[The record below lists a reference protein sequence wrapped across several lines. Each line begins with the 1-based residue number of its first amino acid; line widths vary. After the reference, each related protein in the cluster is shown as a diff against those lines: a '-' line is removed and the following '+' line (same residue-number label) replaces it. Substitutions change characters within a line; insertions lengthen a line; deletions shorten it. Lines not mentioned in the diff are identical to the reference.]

1 MMKKLLLLCLLMLLS
16 LGAYAHDIEVANTD
30 GVTIYYVFT
39 NDNSELAVSFRGDS
53 FSSYSGE
60 YSGNVVIPE
69 SVTLNGIA
77 YPVTSIEALAFA
89 YCSGLTGVEIPSSIT
104 TIKFDQ
110 FVYCPNLS
118 SITVSSGNS
127 KYDSRNNCNAI
138 IETAS
143 NTLMAGC
150 RNTIIPNTVTSI
162 GFGAFS
168 GYTSLTSVTIP
179 NSVISIG
186 GQAFYGCSGLTSVT
200 IPNSVTSI
208 DVQAFYGCSGLT
220 SVYISDLTSWCNIRF
235 SDNPLRYA
243 HHLYLNGEEIKDLAI
258 PNSVTSI
265 GNSVFSGCSGLTSVT
280 IPTSVTSIGSYAFSS
295 CTCLTSMDIPNSV
308 TSIGEAAFSGCS
320 GLTSVTIPNSVTSIG
335 EAAFY
340 GCSCLTSV
348 TIPNSVKSIGSSA
361 FSGCKGL
368 KSLTIPNSVTS
379 IGNSVFSG
387 CSCLTSVT
395 IPNSVTSIGEV
406 AFSGC
411 SGLTSVTIPNSV
423 KSIGSSAF
431 YGCKGLKSL
440 TIPNSVTSIGNS
452 AFSGCS
458 GLTSIIIPNFV
469 TSIGNSAFSG
479 CSGLTSVTIPNSVTT
494 IGSQAFAR
502 CTGLTSVTIPH
513 SVTNIGEAI
522 CVGCSSLTSIKV
534 PITDYSTFCNNTFVS
549 LINSVIGKPIIL
561 IDEAGNEIKDLSIT
575 GNVASIGRYA
585 FQNCSG
591 LTSVTIPNSVISIDD
606 YAFSGCSGLTNVNLS
621 NSVKNIGSDAFNG
634 CTGLSSITF
643 PNSLMNISD
652 NAFSGCSNLTSIAIP
667 NSVKNIGKQAFQNC
681 SNLTSVNIGNSLTSI
696 GVNAFEGTNWYN
708 SQPEGLVYIDKVA
721 YKYKGTMPS
730 NTSIALN
737 EGTICIADETF
748 SGCSGLTSVTIPSSV
763 MSIGNRAFYGCSG
776 LKSVTIPKSVTSIG
790 DNAFNGCSILT
801 KVQEDSKT
809 PIWISDVFSTYSY
822 ATLYVPKGCK
832 AAYAT
837 AQYWKDFSS
846 IVEMEGD
853 ETPSSGT
860 EGNYA
865 NESNA
870 LVSISFSPQEYIDGL
885 GAIKFNSLSYTPAR
899 SGTSGHNYSGNR
911 LLIDNGLAEGYYW
924 LNPTDVN
931 RNSID
936 EENIVF
942 RSSITG
948 STPYYGTNTP
958 VAFAG
963 ISTWGY
969 RGQKG
974 LIQVKLRKTI
984 TGSLNLGTNSS
995 GGNQFYSVS
1004 MSIPR
1009 KNYDS
1014 EGNVTGT
1021 SIIVSD
1027 NAILVEN
1034 EFSVKIAYSPWG
1046 NSQQTLKWNRP
1057 SDTTTELNNYRY
1069 HHFADSATIWNQ
1081 TIGTGHLVFQEVASD
1096 RGLDVYSL
1104 VTGCTHEEGTPWD
1117 TDYGA
1122 GITTTHNWS
1131 NEIMKAQLK
1140 TYGLS
1145 FRFAIPT
1152 TGYSTGADNSTNQ
1165 QEFATIDA
1173 IRGILRPNG
1182 NLEACVGKEPII
1194 RIMLMD
1200 TVRNKLV
1207 DERYMKIRWSEP
1219 IGGSEQTLDLAEIP
1233 ALTYGAT
1240 SYTLPQKTIEG
1251 LSLGWSIEDT
1261 SLAKLSGNVL
1271 TVYKAGTTTLTAVN
1285 YGNNT
1290 YLPFT
1295 RTFTLTVNKAPLTI
1309 TANDCMK
1316 EQGKANPELTVS
1328 YSGFINGD
1336 DASVLTTQPIVS
1348 TTATT
1353 SSPVGTYPITVSG
1366 AEAEN
1371 YDFTYV
1377 NGTLTV
1383 VDEIVYNNHLYAN
1396 AVMLRSGKEQT
1407 IALQLDNENAFI
1419 ACEFYLQLP
1428 DGISIEK
1435 DEDDYLVADI
1445 VSERSNRHAFEA
1457 RDEGNGLYHFLC
1469 YSTRNNAFKGNSG
1482 DFITLSLVADDD
1494 LAPSDYSAEIKD
1506 IIFSDE
1512 NKTQFTLVNST
1523 FNITVVNYTLGDV
1536 NDDGKINVMDVVEM
1550 VGYIMSDSSDNFVFA
1565 AADIDGNNTV
1575 NVMDLVNL
1583 VEMIMTIASQ
1593 APEMTTFAQDNMATC
1608 SGLAIDRVDEKTI
1621 TMSIPD
1627 ATNHIAAQFIV
1638 SLSGKAV
1645 LKDVVSDKEHH
1656 TEFTRMDDGRYMVM
1670 VYSGNN
1676 ASFRNDSSI
1685 QLLVYGACSAKIEDV
1700 VFIDSDKE
1708 PVTYESATIDNIM
1721 AIGSVFDQPTDIY
1734 SVSGKLIKKDATST
1748 QGLAK
1753 GVYIVNNEKVIVK

>member
-39 NDNSELAVSFRGDS
+39 NDNSELAVSFRGDYYN
-53 FSSYSGE
+53 SYSGE

-69 SVTLNGIA
+69 SVTFNGTA

-150 RNTIIPNTVTSI
+150 RNTIIPNSVTSI
-162 GFGAFS
+162 YHDAFLGCSNLTSIDISSSVKNIGQGAFAYCS
-168 GYTSLTSVTIP
+168 SLTSLIIPNSVTSIDLMAFEGCSSLTSVTIP
-179 NSVISIG
+179 NSVTTIG
-186 GQAFYGCSGLTSVT
+186 HGAFEFCTSLTNVTIGNSVTRIGEFAFYKCSNLNKVVISDLSSWCNISFGDNPLLYAHHLYLNEEEIKDLA

-208 DVQAFYGCSGLT
+208 GSGAFLNCSTLTSVTIPPSVTSIGSNAFKGCDGLT
-220 SVYISDLTSWCNIRF
+220 SVNISDLSSWCNISF

-243 HHLYLNGEEIKDLAI
+243 HHIYLNGEEIKDLVI

-280 IPTSVTSIGSYAFSS
+280 IP
-295 CTCLTSMDIPNSV
+295 NSV
-308 TSIGEAAFSGCS
+308 TSIGNSVFSGCS

-335 EAAFY
+335 
-340 GCSCLTSV
+340 
-348 TIPNSVKSIGSSA
+348 NSV
-361 FSGCKGL
+361 
-368 KSLTIPNSVTS
+368 
-379 IGNSVFSG
+379 
-387 CSCLTSVT
+387 
-395 IPNSVTSIGEV
+395 
-406 AFSGC
+406 
-411 SGLTSVTIPNSV
+411 
-423 KSIGSSAF
+423 
-431 YGCKGLKSL
+431 
-440 TIPNSVTSIGNS
+440 
-452 AFSGCS
+452 
-458 GLTSIIIPNFV
+458 
-469 TSIGNSAFSG
+469 FSG
-479 CSGLTSVTIPNSVTT
+479 CSGLTSVTIPNSVTS
-494 IGSQAFAR
+494 IGNYAFR
-502 CTGLTSVTIPH
+502 NCSGLTSVTIPS
-513 SVTNIGEAI
+513 SVTSIDASAFS
-522 CVGCSSLTSIKV
+522 GCSGFSSIKV
-534 PITDYSTFCNNTFVS
+534 PITDYPTFCNNSVVS

-561 IDEAGNEIKDLSIT
+561 TDEVGNEIKDLSIT

-606 YAFSGCSGLTNVNLS
+606 FAFSGCSGLTSVNLS

-643 PNSLMNISD
+643 PNSVMNISD

-708 SQPEGLVYIDKVA
+708 SQPEGLVYINKVA

-748 SGCSGLTSVTIPSSV
+748 CNCSGLT
-763 MSIGNRAFYGCSG
+763 
-776 LKSVTIPKSVTSIG
+776 SVTIPKSVTSIG

-801 KVQEDSKT
+801 SVQVDRKT
-809 PIWISDVFSTYSY
+809 PVSISSNTFSTYSY
-822 ATLYVPKGCK
+822 ASLYVPYGCK
-832 AAYAT
+832 AAYESAV
-837 AQYWKDFSS
+837 YWKDFSN
-846 IVEMEGD
+846 IVEMEGSGD
-853 ETPSSGT
+853 TPTNYT
-860 EGNYA
+860 EGSNGG
-865 NESNA
+865 ESNV
-870 LVSISFSPQEYIDGL
+870 LTSVTFVPQLNIGGIETIE
-885 GAIKFNSLSYTPAR
+885 FNCLSYRPVR
-899 SGTSGHNYSGNR
+899 PGTSGHTLASNTS
-911 LLIDNGLAEGYYW
+911 IISVDNGLTEAYYQ
-924 LNPTDVN
+924 LSPATVD

-936 EENIVF
+936 EENIVYK
-942 RSSITG
+942 SSIIETR
-948 STPYYGTNTP
+948 SATPYYGTNTP
-958 VAFAG
+958 VAFNG
-963 ISTWGY
+963 IAEWNVK
-969 RGQKG
+969 GQPG
-974 LIQVKLRKTI
+974 LIKVNLKKTI
-984 TGSLNLGTNSS
+984 SGSLNLNGNNGEV
-995 GGNQFYSVS
+995 GGESFFVNLN
-1004 MSIPR
+1004 IPR
-1009 KNYDS
+1009 KEQVVNGETIPAAMITSENHMLTERTFTSRIARKIWKGGPVIERLNWYDPKG
-1014 EGNVTGT
+1014 GNVLSGT
-1021 SIIVSD
+1021 QGYNVHHYTDSITMWSQNVDAGNGDMANDQLVYAYINSNQVFNVSSIV
-1027 NAILVEN
+1027 
-1034 EFSVKIAYSPWG
+1034 
-1046 NSQQTLKWNRP
+1046 
-1057 SDTTTELNNYRY
+1057 TTCDIETP
-1069 HHFADSATIWNQ
+1069 ADVV
-1081 TIGTGHLVFQEVASD
+1081 G
-1096 RGLDVYSL
+1096 Y
-1104 VTGCTHEEGTPWD
+1104 
-1117 TDYGA
+1117 A
-1122 GITTTHNWS
+1122 GIEDYSS
-1131 NEIMKAQLK
+1131 NYYVWNHTQDHEISLARLK
-1140 TYGLS
+1140 SFGLT
-1145 FRFAIPT
+1145 FRYAIPT
-1152 TGYSTGADNSTNQ
+1152 TVYNTGAVDGTNQ
-1165 QEFATIDA
+1165 QEYATIDA
-1173 IRGILRPNG
+1173 VTGILRSKMPNG
-1182 NLEACVGKEPII
+1182 CTDENACVGKEPII
-1194 RIMLMD
+1194 RIMLTD
-1200 TVRNKLV
+1200 TVNNKLV
-1207 DERYMKIRWSEP
+1207 DERYMKIKWLEP
-1219 IGGSEQTLDLAEIP
+1219 VALTNQTLALEELPD
-1233 ALTYGAT
+1233 LTYGDAD
-1240 SYTLPQKTIEG
+1240 YTLPQKTNEG
-1251 LSLGWSIEDT
+1251 LTIAWRVDDSSIA
-1261 SLAKLSGNVL
+1261 SVIGNKLTIKKV
-1271 TVYKAGTTTLTAVN
+1271 GTTKISATQ
-1285 YGNNT
+1285 YGNDT
-1290 YLPFT
+1290 YSIFE
-1295 RTFTLTVNKAPLTI
+1295 RDFTLTINKAQLTI
-1309 TANDCMK
+1309 TANDCLK
-1316 EQGKANPELTVS
+1316 EQGKANPELTIS
-1328 YSGFINGD
+1328 YSGFKNGD
-1336 DASVLTTQPIVS
+1336 DASVLTTQPTIS

-1396 AVMLRSGKEQT
+1396 DITLRSGKEQT

-1457 RDEGNGLYHFLC
+1457 RDEGDGLYHFLC
-1469 YSTRNNAFKGNSG
+1469 YSTRNNVFKGNSG
-1482 DFITLSLVADDD
+1482 DFITLSLVADND
-1494 LAPSDYSAEIKD
+1494 LTPSDYSAEIKD

-1523 FNITVVNYTLGDV
+1523 FNITVVNYTPGDV

-1550 VGYIMSDSSDNFVFA
+1550 VGYIMSDPSDNFVFA

-1593 APEMTTFAQDNMATC
+1593 APEMTTFAQDNMATY

-1621 TMSIPD
+1621 TMSIPN

-1748 QGLAK
+1748 LGLAK